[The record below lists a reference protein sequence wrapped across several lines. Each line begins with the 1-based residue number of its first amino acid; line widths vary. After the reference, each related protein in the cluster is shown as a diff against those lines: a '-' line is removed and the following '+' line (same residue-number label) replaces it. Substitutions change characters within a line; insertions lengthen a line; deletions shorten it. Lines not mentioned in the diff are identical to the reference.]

1 MTISLLKKADTPDV
15 DIPPL
20 TASLSRPSL
29 LPVRSGIELNVRDE
43 GNHTMRASAE
53 CSGYVRAGFSGML
66 FCMWISLIGCPKP
79 IPKVAIPSADPS
91 PPTMVWETY
100 NMQSRERGEI
110 VKDGQ
115 LLEVPSSDPY
125 VITLAVEDLNSGVK
139 DVTLSGN
146 VQYRCEQGSQVEDK
160 KFQIE
165 TQEAKSIPDQEAK
178 VPVRAS
184 LVYAVE
190 FARSGCKEK
199 WVFGG
204 GKLSLTGKAHNFI
217 GGAET
222 RTLYV
227 NLKK

>member
-1 MTISLLKKADTPDV
+1 MSGNAGPSRLL
-15 DIPPL
+15 
-20 TASLSRPSL
+20 
-29 LPVRSGIELNVRDE
+29 
-43 GNHTMRASAE
+43 
-53 CSGYVRAGFSGML
+53 RAGFPGML
-66 FCMWISLIGCPKP
+66 VLACMSLIGCPKP
-79 IPKVAIPSADPS
+79 IPRVAIPSADSS
-91 PPTMVWETY
+91 PPTMIWETY

-115 LLEVPSSDPY
+115 SIEVSSSDPY

-139 DVTLSGN
+139 DVTLTGN

-160 KFQIE
+160 KFQLE
-165 TQEAKSIPDQEAK
+165 TQETKSIPDQETK

-199 WVFGG
+199 WLFGG
-204 GKLSLTGKAHNFI
+204 GKLSLTGKAHNFV
-217 GGAET
+217 GGVEA